1 MPLYKSIAVNSHTTV
16 KIWKIDEPFEDLIRP
31 LELTKESQD
40 RVDGMKSSIHQR
52 GFLSVRHLL
61 REFGYTDK
69 ELYYNSD
76 GKPHLSDGR
85 HISIT
90 HSFIFSAVVISDG
103 EVGIDIE
110 KQREKIKIVA
120 EKFIGYEEQYL
131 TDEDR
136 DLIKKLTII
145 WCAKESLFK
154 IYEPPGLSFKMNTL
168 VIPFM
173 LEDQST
179 SAWIDHEGNKLKYA
193 INFLEFEGFSCAY
206 ATT

>member
-1 MPLYKSIAVNSHTTV
+1 MPLYKSIAVNPSTNV
-16 KIWKIDEPFEDLIRP
+16 KIWKIDEPYDELIKP
-31 LELTKESQD
+31 LELTPNSHE
-40 RVDGMKSSIHQR
+40 RVLGMKSSIHQR

-61 REFGYTDK
+61 REFGYSDK
-69 ELYYNSD
+69 DLYYNSD
-76 GKPHLSDGR
+76 GKPHLRDKK

-90 HSFIFSAVVISDG
+90 HSFTFSAVIVSNN

-131 TDEDR
+131 TEEDP
-136 DLIKKLTII
+136 DLVKKLTII

-154 IYEPPGLSFKMNTL
+154 IYEPAGLSFKMNTL

-173 LEDQST
+173 LEHEST
-179 SAWIDHEGNKLKYA
+179 NAWIDHEGTKLKYN
-193 INFLEFEGFSCAY
+193 IDFLEFEGFSCAY
-206 ATT
+206 AT